1 MYLYLTSDSSVHDN
15 HHLVSP
21 LLTHLLFLGER
32 VFNVISSVA
41 VVTCPE
47 EEDGVESSDGVVGG
61 RLTMDG
67 EDAG

>member
-1 MYLYLTSDSSVHDN
+1 MHVLL
-15 HHLVSP
+15 LV
-21 LLTHLLFLGER
+21 T
-32 VFNVISSVA
+32 
-41 VVTCPE
+41 E